1 MTLNFPAAPASG
13 ATHNAANGLQYT
25 YDGVKWTSQ
34 GAYATGLK
42 DIVKLDNI
50 ASQFDGSRTS
60 FNLTVNSVGINPL
73 NAESLT
79 ISLGGVI
86 QEPQITDDNGVY
98 GAGAYSVNSA
108 TGVITFAS
116 APAAGT
122 TFYGVLQSRLPIG
135 TLSDGAV
142 TNAKV
147 NSAAAIDATK
157 LSFTQTGTGA
167 VARTVDSKLGDVVSV
182 KDFGAVG
189 NGTTDDTT
197 AFQNAVDA
205 GFPKIVV
212 PDGRYLIE
220 SADLTI
226 PPQVSL
232 VTIGAT
238 PPDSTERF
246 TLDDKPIVLIL
257 GNNKKIILENS
268 ASVKGL
274 TIIQKTTYTALAQL
288 PSGQPLTIN
297 DVNKYSGTAI
307 ECGACPYIGYCL
319 IIGFDRAIDTL
330 TANTPRGRLEYL
342 MIDCINGVR
351 IDQDL
356 GGWDLYNVHCG
367 PVATNKNNN
376 YPIPDTDN
384 VRTGIG
390 IEFKNLSDW
399 STVTNCFT
407 FNNTGFKITE
417 CNSIKFVGCGAD
429 NPRTTTGTVGFSLN
443 GTGTCRENMF
453 IGCQT
458 AAMPIGIYQNVPDN
472 HRNLFLNTVV
482 WSCNRGIDIV
492 GGDASINSCSFRNIL
507 NSSATTSDGYAIKMS
522 NANSRV
528 LVNDTRIDGNG
539 TGETRTDL
547 PTGMAIVLTGGDL
560 HVDSCHFEDIKSKGI
575 FINDANAK
583 VQITDTRFITMPV
596 AIDSTAYSEVITRN
610 NFYESVNILRT
621 NEVTKSVPSAGTV
634 TLPNND
640 ILFEIT
646 GSIDIGTLTGNE
658 RSPNSIVILNFTGA
672 LTLNHNSNGMNLA
685 GGVDASITA
694 GSTITLVYVTGN
706 KWFELSRS
714 IV

>member
-60 FNLTVNSVGINPL
+60 FNLTVNLVGINPL

-212 PDGRYLIE
+212 PDGRYLID

-658 RSPNSIVILNFTGA
+658 RSPNSIVILNFTGN
-672 LTLNHNSNGMNLA
+672 LSNYLKK
-685 GGVDASITA
+685 
-694 GSTITLVYVTGN
+694 N
-706 KWFELSRS
+706 KKK
-714 IV
+714 